1 MSDPLARWRYRL
13 EAVVAE
19 RDDGDP
25 SHDLG
30 HFRRVWNLVRRLAA
44 AEAPEADM
52 LVLLAASYL
61 HDLVNTPKD
70 SPARAEAS
78 RHSAEA
84 AVALLH
90 EQGFPA
96 DRLEAVRHAIEA
108 HSYSAGIEPRSREAE
123 ILQDADRLE
132 SLGAVGL
139 ARLFAVSGRMGRRL
153 FDPGDPFADRRPLD
167 DVAFALDHVRTK
179 LDRLPALMRTATGRR
194 LAEARLAFVHRFLEE
209 LARELEPP
217 SAG

>member
-1 MSDPLARWRYRL
+1 MSDPLAVWRDRF
-13 EAVVAE
+13 ERAVAARE
-19 RDDGDP
+19 DGDP

-30 HFRRVWNLVRRLAA
+30 HFRRVWTLARELAA
-44 AEAPEADM
+44 AEAPDADM
-52 LVLLAASYL
+52 LVLLAGSYL

-78 RHSAEA
+78 RRSAAEA
-84 AVALLH
+84 ATLLRGM
-90 EQGFPA
+90 GFPE
-96 DRLEAVRHAIEA
+96 DRLEAVRHVIEA
-108 HSYSAGIEPRSREAE
+108 HSYSAGIPPRSREAE

-132 SLGAVGL
+132 SLGAIGL

-153 FDPGDPFADRRPLD
+153 LDPDDPFAERRPLD

-179 LDRLPALMRTATGRR
+179 LEKLPGLMRTATGRR

-209 LARELEPP
+209 LARELG
-217 SAG
+217 S

>member
-1 MSDPLARWRYRL
+1 MSDPLAVWRDRF
-13 EAVVAE
+13 ERAVTARE
-19 RDDGDP
+19 DGDP

-30 HFRRVWNLVRRLAA
+30 HFRRVWTLARELAA
-44 AEAPEADM
+44 AEAPDADM
-52 LVLLAASYL
+52 LVLLAGSYL

-78 RHSAEA
+78 RRSAAEA
-84 AVALLH
+84 ATLLRGM
-90 EQGFPA
+90 GFPE
-96 DRLEAVRHAIEA
+96 DRLEAVRHVIEA
-108 HSYSAGIEPRSREAE
+108 HSYSAGIPPRSREAE

-132 SLGAVGL
+132 SLGAIGL

-153 FDPGDPFADRRPLD
+153 LDPDDPFAERRPLD

-179 LDRLPALMRTATGRR
+179 LEKLPRLMRTATGRR

-209 LARELEPP
+209 LARELG
-217 SAG
+217 S

>member
-1 MSDPLARWRYRL
+1 MNRSLTDWQARL
-13 EAVVAE
+13 EQLVAARE
-19 RDDGDP
+19 DGDP

-30 HFRRVWNLVRRLAA
+30 HFRRVWALARRLAVT
-44 AEAPEADM
+44 EAPDADM

-78 RHSAEA
+78 RLSARQ
-84 AVALLH
+84 AVALLS
-90 EQGFPA
+90 EADFPA
-96 DRLEAVRHAIEA
+96 DRLEAVAHAIEA

-132 SLGAVGL
+132 SLGAIGL

-153 FDPGDPFADRRPLD
+153 LDPDDPFAERRPLD
-167 DVAFALDHVRTK
+167 DVAFAIDHVKTK
-179 LDRLPALMRTATGRR
+179 LDRLPARMRTATGRR
-194 LAEARLAFVHRFLEE
+194 LAEQRLAFVHRFLEE
-209 LARELEPP
+209 LARELEP
-217 SAG
+217 